1 MGIRDRGLGIGVVIR
16 NPGVLAGCRA
26 SKQRSLILFLLFI
39 LLYCTATF
47 AQDWQHTNKYGA
59 YMVPSKVYV
68 GDRASL
74 MLPLAGVTGHEEINT
89 RLIPSSPDIDIHHA
103 ALERR
108 PGGSFLKIEFS
119 AYTPG
124 ILELPPFDILG
135 KNFSG
140 LSIEI
145 SSILEPGEEG
155 MVLSG
160 PALPL
165 AIPGTSLL
173 IYGSISAGILLILL
187 TIWVLFRGRTQM
199 KGWLTAWKRRWLL
212 VSMMDLEKRLRKAL
226 TKEAS
231 CREILDVLS
240 TEFRNFLACFTGE
253 NCRAMTAAEIG
264 GLNGEGGGAVPDSKF
279 LGDFFSRCDG
289 IRFSGAEI
297 NNDEILA
304 MLGDFRRFL
313 TALGRAMRGKA
324 ARENIKRDN
333 PAQEYT
339 A

>member
-1 MGIRDRGLGIGVVIR
+1 MSGNKARFSFIVC
-16 NPGVLAGCRA
+16 A
-26 SKQRSLILFLLFI
+26 LLCI
-39 LLYCTATF
+39 TAY
-47 AQDWQHTNKYGA
+47 AQDRQHINKYGA

-74 MLPLAGVTGHEEINT
+74 MLPLSGVTGHEEIDT
-89 RLIPSSPDIDIHHA
+89 RLIPSSPDIDIHHV

-135 KNFSG
+135 KYFSG
-140 LSIEI
+140 LNIEI

-173 IYGSISAGILLILL
+173 IYGSISAGILLIML
-187 TIWVLFRGRTQM
+187 TIWVLFRGRAQV
-199 KGWLTAWKRRWLL
+199 KGWLTAWKRGWLL
-212 VSMMDLEKRLRKAL
+212 ITMIDMERRLRKAL
-226 TKEAS
+226 AKETS
-231 CREILDVLS
+231 CREILDILS

-253 NCRAMTAAEIG
+253 NCRAMTAMEIG
-264 GLNGEGGGAVPDSKF
+264 RLSGGGGGAVPDSKF
-279 LGDFFSRCDG
+279 LGNFFSRCDG

-297 NNDEILA
+297 SNDETLA
-304 MLGDFRRFL
+304 MLGDLRRFL
-313 TALGRAMRGKA
+313 TALGRTMRGKA
-324 ARENIKRDN
+324 AREN
-333 PAQEYT
+333 PAQENPV
-339 A
+339 